1 MLSSIPRDKMQN
13 CKSFQMNSV
22 YLFSVLLYYP
32 RCVYSLLLMH
42 RVVEESECK
51 NEYLKNKHSSLSTKI
66 HQKHPR
72 KFTQK
77 MIIYSKNFTLHN
89 FWRKLLQKS
98 HIASFLEMKNKI
110 IRCAQRAAAKWDDK
124 ALEHRRLS
132 KQDERNLI
140 LYTEIESPQL
150 PKSAK
155 LSQPAMPA
163 LSAKMP
169 PQGQEERGWFSQQKF

>member
-1 MLSSIPRDKMQN
+1 M
-13 CKSFQMNSV
+13 FNS
-22 YLFSVLLYYP
+22 L
-32 RCVYSLLLMH
+32 
-42 RVVEESECK
+42 
-51 NEYLKNKHSSLSTKI
+51 
-66 HQKHPR
+66 QKHCTIFR
-72 KFTQK
+72 VN
-77 MIIYSKNFTLHN
+77 YSKNFTL
-89 FWRKLLQKS
+89 QV
-98 HIASFLEMKNKI
+98 FLEMKNKI

-155 LSQPAMPA
+155 ISQPAMPA

>member
-1 MLSSIPRDKMQN
+1 M
-13 CKSFQMNSV
+13 
-22 YLFSVLLYYP
+22 
-32 RCVYSLLLMH
+32 
-42 RVVEESECK
+42 
-51 NEYLKNKHSSLSTKI
+51 
-66 HQKHPR
+66 
-72 KFTQK
+72 
-77 MIIYSKNFTLHN
+77 HN